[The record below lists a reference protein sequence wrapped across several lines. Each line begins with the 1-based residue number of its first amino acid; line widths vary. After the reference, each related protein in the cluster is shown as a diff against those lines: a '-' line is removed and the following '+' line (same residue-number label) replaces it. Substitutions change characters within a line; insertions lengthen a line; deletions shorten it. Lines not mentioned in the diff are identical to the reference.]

1 MQPWSVTVLGD
12 DSEQRAADRN
22 DLILLTHPPTD
33 WLTRCQFSELYLE
46 TRQIYREMQTLV

>member
-1 MQPWSVTVLGD
+1 MQPWSVRRRLGD

-22 DLILLTHPPTD
+22 DLILTHPTD
-33 WLTRCQFSELYLE
+33 WLTRCQFSDMYLE